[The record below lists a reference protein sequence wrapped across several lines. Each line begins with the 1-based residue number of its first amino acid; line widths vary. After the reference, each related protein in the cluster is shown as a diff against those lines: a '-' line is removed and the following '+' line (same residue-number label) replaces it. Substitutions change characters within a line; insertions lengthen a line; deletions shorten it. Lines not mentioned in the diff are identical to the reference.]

1 MFCFCWNA
9 FSANLLVLMQR
20 CMFAPKGRGWL
31 GKSWRFVASNLCD
44 WVWSRHFGC
53 GSMNTVVRFGDSE
66 ERSSKQKTFRK
77 QFAENLNAALDRR
90 GAIPSGY
97 GRVVGVAEL
106 FGVSQNTAANWLKGD
121 GVPELSRLPEIAD
134 ILGTTVEQL
143 VVGDRGKDPHVID
156 ENYVMVDMHEEGSL
170 GGYSWYTLPETLRS
184 MGLPKDLR
192 MLQVSS
198 DDMAPYVN
206 SGDAVMYDPR
216 VRRIQANGV
225 FVFQIGDRFVVRRV
239 QRGIKGDIRL
249 KCDNPLFEDEVLDES
264 ELDES
269 VLAGG
274 RISVAGQVVGR
285 LSVGG

>member
-1 MFCFCWNA
+1 
-9 FSANLLVLMQR
+9 
-20 CMFAPKGRGWL
+20 
-31 GKSWRFVASNLCD
+31 
-44 WVWSRHFGC
+44 
-53 GSMNTVVRFGDSE
+53 MNTVVRFGDSE

-170 GGYSWYTLPETLRS
+170 GGYSWHTLPETLRS

-206 SGDAVMYDPR
+206 GGDAVMYDPR

-225 FVFQIGDRFVVRRV
+225 LVFQIGDRFVVRRV

>member
-1 MFCFCWNA
+1 
-9 FSANLLVLMQR
+9 
-20 CMFAPKGRGWL
+20 
-31 GKSWRFVASNLCD
+31 
-44 WVWSRHFGC
+44 
-53 GSMNTVVRFGDSE
+53 MNTVVRFGDAE
-66 ERSSKQKTFRK
+66 VRSSKQKTFRK

-143 VVGDRGKDPHVID
+143 VVGDRGKDTHVID

-216 VRRIQANGV
+216 VRRIQTNGV

-239 QRGIKGDIRL
+239 QRGIKGDVRL
-249 KCDNPLFEDEVLDES
+249 KCDNPLFEDEVLDEA

-269 VLAGG
+269 ALPGG

-285 LSVGG
+285 LSVGS

>member
-1 MFCFCWNA
+1 MIA
-9 FSANLLVLMQR
+9 F
-20 CMFAPKGRGWL
+20 
-31 GKSWRFVASNLCD
+31 
-44 WVWSRHFGC
+44 FGS
-53 GSMNTVVRFGDSE
+53 GSMNTVVRFGDAE
-66 ERSSKQKTFRK
+66 VRSSKQKTFRK

-143 VVGDRGKDPHVID
+143 VVGDRGKDTHVID

-216 VRRIQANGV
+216 VRRIQTNGV

-239 QRGIKGDIRL
+239 QRGIKGDVRL
-249 KCDNPLFEDEVLDES
+249 KCDNPLFEDEVLDEA

-269 VLAGG
+269 ALPGG

-285 LSVGG
+285 LSVGS

>member
-1 MFCFCWNA
+1 
-9 FSANLLVLMQR
+9 
-20 CMFAPKGRGWL
+20 
-31 GKSWRFVASNLCD
+31 
-44 WVWSRHFGC
+44 
-53 GSMNTVVRFGDSE
+53 MNTVVRFGDSE

-249 KCDNPLFEDEVLDES
+249 KCDNPLFEDEVLDGS
-264 ELDES
+264 ELDEAALPGS
-269 VLAGG
+269 

-285 LSVGG
+285 LSVGS

>member
-1 MFCFCWNA
+1 
-9 FSANLLVLMQR
+9 
-20 CMFAPKGRGWL
+20 
-31 GKSWRFVASNLCD
+31 
-44 WVWSRHFGC
+44 
-53 GSMNTVVRFGDSE
+53 MNTVVRFGDAE
-66 ERSSKQKTFRK
+66 VRSSKQKTFRK

-143 VVGDRGKDPHVID
+143 VVGDRGKDTHVID

-170 GGYSWYTLPETLRS
+170 GGYSWYTLPETLRG

-216 VRRIQANGV
+216 VRRIQTNGV

-239 QRGIKGDIRL
+239 QRGIKGDVRL
-249 KCDNPLFEDEVLDES
+249 KCDNPLFEDEVLDEA

-269 VLAGG
+269 ALPGG

-285 LSVGG
+285 LSVGS

>member
-1 MFCFCWNA
+1 
-9 FSANLLVLMQR
+9 
-20 CMFAPKGRGWL
+20 
-31 GKSWRFVASNLCD
+31 
-44 WVWSRHFGC
+44 
-53 GSMNTVVRFGDSE
+53 MNTVVRFGDAE
-66 ERSSKQKTFRK
+66 VRSSKQKTFRK

-106 FGVSQNTAANWLKGD
+106 FGVCQNTAANWLKGD

-143 VVGDRGKDPHVID
+143 VVGDRGKDTHVID

-216 VRRIQANGV
+216 VRRIQTNGV

-239 QRGIKGDIRL
+239 QRGIKGDVRL
-249 KCDNPLFEDEVLDES
+249 KCDNPLFEDEVLDEA

-269 VLAGG
+269 ALPGG

-285 LSVGG
+285 LSVGS

>member
-1 MFCFCWNA
+1 
-9 FSANLLVLMQR
+9 
-20 CMFAPKGRGWL
+20 
-31 GKSWRFVASNLCD
+31 
-44 WVWSRHFGC
+44 
-53 GSMNTVVRFGDSE
+53 MNTVVRLGDSE
-66 ERSSKQKTFRK
+66 DRSSKQKIFRR

-143 VVGDRGKDPHVID
+143 VVGDGGKDAHVID
-156 ENYVMVDMHEEGSL
+156 ESYVMVDMHDEGSL

-206 SGDAVMYDPR
+206 RGDAVMYDPR

-225 FVFQIGDRFVVRRV
+225 FVLQIGERFVVRRV
-239 QRGIKGDIRL
+239 QRGVKGDIRL
-249 KCDNPLFEDEVLDES
+249 RCDNPMFEDEVLEES
-264 ELDES
+264 DFEDS
-269 VLAGG
+269 SAQKA

-285 LSVGG
+285 LSVGC

>member
-1 MFCFCWNA
+1 
-9 FSANLLVLMQR
+9 
-20 CMFAPKGRGWL
+20 
-31 GKSWRFVASNLCD
+31 
-44 WVWSRHFGC
+44 
-53 GSMNTVVRFGDSE
+53 MNTVVRFGDSE
-66 ERSSKQKTFRK
+66 ERSSKQKAFRK

-121 GVPELSRLPEIAD
+121 GVPEVSRLPEIAD

-143 VVGDRGKDPHVID
+143 VVGDHGQSTHVID

-184 MGLPKDLR
+184 LGLPKDIK

-198 DDMAPYVN
+198 DDMAPYVS
-206 SGDAVMYDPR
+206 SGDVVIYDPR

-225 FVFQIGDRFVVRRV
+225 FVFQIGERFVVRRV

-249 KCDNPLFEDEVLDES
+249 TCDNPSFEDEVLGEVD
-264 ELDES
+264 LDVS
-269 VLAGG
+269 AQQGSRV
-274 RISVAGQVVGR
+274 SVAGQVVGR
-285 LSVGG
+285 LSVSA

>member
-1 MFCFCWNA
+1 
-9 FSANLLVLMQR
+9 
-20 CMFAPKGRGWL
+20 
-31 GKSWRFVASNLCD
+31 
-44 WVWSRHFGC
+44 
-53 GSMNTVVRFGDSE
+53 MNTVIRFADSE
-66 ERSSKQKTFRK
+66 ERSSKQKVFRK

-143 VVGDRGKDPHVID
+143 VVGDQGKDPHVID
-156 ENYVMVDMHEEGSL
+156 ENYVMVDMHDEGSL

-184 MGLPKDLR
+184 LGLPKDAK

-198 DDMAPYVN
+198 DDMAPYIN
-206 SGDAVMYDPR
+206 RGDAVIYDPR
-216 VRRIQANGV
+216 VRRIQASGV
-225 FVFQIGDRFVVRRV
+225 FVFQIGERFVVRRV
-239 QRGIKGDIRL
+239 QRGIKGNIRL

-264 ELDES
+264 ELDDS
-269 VLAGG
+269 APQGA

-285 LSVGG
+285 LSIGA

>member
-1 MFCFCWNA
+1 
-9 FSANLLVLMQR
+9 
-20 CMFAPKGRGWL
+20 
-31 GKSWRFVASNLCD
+31 
-44 WVWSRHFGC
+44 
-53 GSMNTVVRFGDSE
+53 MNTVVRFGDAE
-66 ERSSKQKTFRK
+66 VRSSKQKTFRK

-121 GVPELSRLPEIAD
+121 DVPELSRLPEIAD

-143 VVGDRGKDPHVID
+143 VVGDRGKDTHVID

-216 VRRIQANGV
+216 VRRIQTNGV

-239 QRGIKGDIRL
+239 QRGIKGDVRL
-249 KCDNPLFEDEVLDES
+249 KCDNPLFEDEVLDEA

-269 VLAGG
+269 ALPGG

-285 LSVGG
+285 LSVGS

>member
-1 MFCFCWNA
+1 
-9 FSANLLVLMQR
+9 
-20 CMFAPKGRGWL
+20 
-31 GKSWRFVASNLCD
+31 
-44 WVWSRHFGC
+44 
-53 GSMNTVVRFGDSE
+53 MNTVIRFGDSD
-66 ERSSKQKTFRK
+66 ERTLKQKSFRK

-90 GAIPSGY
+90 GAIPTGY

-143 VVGDRGKDPHVID
+143 VVGDHGKDPHVID
-156 ENYVMVDMHEEGSL
+156 ENYVMVDMHEEGSID
-170 GGYSWYTLPETLRS
+170 GFSWYTLPETLRS
-184 MGLPKDLR
+184 MGLPKDIK

-206 SGDAVMYDPR
+206 SGDSVIYDPR

-249 KCDNPLFEDEVLDES
+249 KCDNPLFEDEVLVETELEES
-264 ELDES
+264 LQQT
-269 VLAGG
+269 V

-285 LSVGG
+285 LSIGA